1 MATKRRATAVRK
13 RQIVDAARKM
23 IIKYGS
29 EHVTVRKIARQVGIS
44 EAAVYRHFQSKR
56 DILSVLVEDIDQ
68 MWEKEIK
75 ESEAS
80 ETVERLNKLLSNR
93 VSTAEQR
100 GGVSFQVLAEIISLG
115 DKSLNRQAS
124 HVVESYIEHISGII
138 ADGISKG
145 EFKKDLDAKATAFIF
160 YSLIQGLVFTW
171 NLSNSGFK
179 LNARY
184 DPCWN
189 VLHDAFVTDKTK
201 NRMKRNE

>member
-13 RQIVDAARKM
+13 RQIVDTARKM
-23 IIKYGS
+23 ITKYGS

-56 DILSVLVEDIDQ
+56 DILSVLVEDIEQ
-68 MWEKEIK
+68 MWEREIK
-75 ESEAS
+75 ESES
-80 ETVERLNKLLSNR
+80 NETVERLAKLLSNR
-93 VSTAEQR
+93 VSTAEQK

-115 DKSLNRQAS
+115 DKRLNRQAS

-138 ADGISKG
+138 AEGIRNG
-145 EFKKDLDAKATAFIF
+145 EFKKDLDAESTAFIF

-171 NLSNSGFK
+171 NLSNSGFN

-184 DPCWN
+184 NPCWN
-189 VLHDAFVTDKTK
+189 ILHDAFVIDTPK
-201 NRMKRNE
+201 NRTKRNE